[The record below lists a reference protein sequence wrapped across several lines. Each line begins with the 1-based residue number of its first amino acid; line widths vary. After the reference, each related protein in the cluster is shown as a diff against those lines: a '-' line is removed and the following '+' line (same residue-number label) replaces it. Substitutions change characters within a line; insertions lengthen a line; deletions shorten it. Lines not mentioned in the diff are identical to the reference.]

1 MTGEEK
7 LKMLVIGKSK
17 SPRCFKGIKSLEV
30 KYEFNKKSW
39 MTSAI
44 FDRWLKA
51 VDKQMG
57 QQHRKIA
64 LLIDNYPIP
73 SKDCG
78 EKAKKMLV
86 SFSFLLTAQK
96 FAATG
101 SRNN

>member
-17 SPRCFKGIKSLEV
+17 SPRSFNGIKSLGV

-39 MTSAI
+39 MTSEI
-44 FDRWLKA
+44 FDRLLK
-51 VDKQMG
+51 VLDKQMG

-64 LLIDNYPIP
+64 LLIDNYPIH

-78 EKAKKMLV
+78 EKLKNVGVIFFPPNCTKIC
-86 SFSFLLTAQK
+86 SHWISE
-96 FAATG
+96 
-101 SRNN
+101 

>member
-30 KYEFNKKSW
+30 KHEFNKKLW
-39 MTSAI
+39 MASEI

-51 VDKQMG
+51 LDKQMG

-64 LLIDNYPIP
+64 LLIDSYPIHSP
-73 SKDCG
+73 KDYG
-78 EKAKKMLV
+78 EKLKNVNVIFFPPNCTKIC
-86 SFSFLLTAQK
+86 SHWISE
-96 FAATG
+96 
-101 SRNN
+101 

>member
-30 KYEFNKKSW
+30 KYEFNKKSR
-39 MTSAI
+39 MTSEI

-51 VDKQMG
+51 LGKQMG

-64 LLIDNYPIP
+64 LLIYNYPIH
-73 SKDCG
+73 SKDCK
-78 EKAKKMLV
+78 EKLKNV
-86 SFSFLLTAQK
+86 SAIFFPPNCTKLCSHWI
-96 FAATG
+96 
-101 SRNN
+101 SE